1 MEPSTATA
9 KGTRPSFVAIV
20 VIALFL
26 GGAAFWGAN
35 KQVLGLFHDD
45 GVYTVVAKS
54 LYQGEGYRI
63 ISLPSA
69 PPQTKYPF
77 LYSYLLSW
85 VWAVN
90 PAFPDNIIFLKAL
103 NIVIL
108 IAIFIVSVAYYRRR
122 FPFSRL
128 GALFFGII
136 ICTNPI
142 IFTFT
147 DYVVSDLLLV
157 LLSLVALY
165 LSYAPTEIR
174 NSTGQTATLALV
186 TGLACLTRLAA
197 APLFFA
203 GAVQAFVARSWRA
216 AGNFTGLTLLI
227 GVPWV
232 LWVSSGPSLPSDSLL
247 AYYSAY
253 DFAGARIAGVGPWFD
268 GHWLVIAG
276 NARYLVDSLALLY
289 LLKLMPGFGIVVV
302 AFSAVGMFGLLRRE
316 EVFSWVF
323 FCRPWRSWC
332 FGRFIPAATWP
343 RWHPFSFCSCSAEW

>member
-9 KGTRPSFVAIV
+9 KGTPRSFTAIV
-20 VIALFL
+20 VVIGLVVGL
-26 GGAAFWGAN
+26 AAFWGAN
-35 KQVLGLFHDD
+35 KQALGLFHDD

-54 LYQGEGYRI
+54 LYQGDGYRI
-63 ISLPSA
+63 ISLPST

-90 PAFPDNIIFLKAL
+90 PTFPDNIIFLKAL

-122 FPFSRL
+122 FPDSRL
-128 GALFFGII
+128 GALLFGVI

-147 DYVVSDLLLV
+147 DYVVSDLLFV

-165 LSYAPTEIR
+165 VSCAPA
-174 NSTGQTATLALV
+174 NSGGRPSQTTTLALV

-197 APLFFA
+197 APLVFA
-203 GAVQAFVARSWRA
+203 GAVQAFVARSWRGA
-216 AGNFTGLTLLI
+216 VHFTGLTLLI

-232 LWVSSGPSLPSDSLL
+232 LWVSFGPSMPSDSLF
-247 AYYSAY
+247 AYYAGY
-253 DFAGARIAGVGPWFD
+253 DFGGTKTAGVGPWLD
-268 GHWLVIAG
+268 RHWLVIAG
-276 NARYLVDSLALLY
+276 NAHYLVDSFDMLY
-289 LLKLMPGFGIVVV
+289 LLELLPGFGVVV
-302 AFSAVGMFGLLRRE
+302 GAFSAVGVVGLLRRD
-316 EVFSWVF
+316 EVFNWVF
-323 FCRPWRSWC
+323 FCLRWRY
-332 FGRFIPAATWP
+332 
-343 RWHPFSFCSCSAEW
+343 